1 MKNLFTILLF
11 WSSISLFSQE
21 EAWVYFADKP
31 NASYFLSNPT
41 EMLTQ
46 RALDRRSN
54 QNIALN
60 IQDVPIHQLY
70 VNLVATQA
78 GIQVKAQSKWLNCV
92 HVRGSVS
99 NIQALS
105 SLAFVN
111 QIRFANATL
120 NAKFAVVKKEI
131 VFQKNLDVQTTFAY
145 GTSANQIQMLNGHIL
160 HQQNYTGTGK
170 IIAVLDSG
178 FINVNTAQPFER
190 LFTNNLILG
199 GYNFV
204 SGNTNVYS
212 LHNHGTLVLSS
223 IGGFKVNQLVGT
235 APDAQYYLYVTEDV
249 TAENPVEE
257 SYWVQAAEEADRV
270 GADIITS
277 SLGYSDFDNPN
288 YNHTY
293 SDLTGN
299 VAFASQGANIA
310 FSKGIVVVAS
320 AGNSGASA
328 NPYIGVPAE
337 ATNVLA
343 IGAVQANENYASFS
357 SIGPT
362 FDNRIKPDLMAQGQS
377 TYLSNTNGDII
388 TASGTSF
395 SCPIMAGVIACFWQA
410 APNLTNQQLVDLIK
424 QSADRFTNPNP
435 QFGYGIPDFQEALNQ
450 YLLSIQSVSKNS
462 LAVYP
467 NPTTNFIH
475 FPIAFAD
482 NQPVVTIYNSLG
494 QLIISKNINRQ
505 NFAIDVS
512 NYSNGIY
519 FFTVRSAASFYSGKF
534 LKN

>member
-1 MKNLFTILLF
+1 MKKLLTIILFYY
-11 WSSISLFSQE
+11 SISLFSQE

-31 NASYFLSNPT
+31 NASFFLTNPT
-41 EMLTQ
+41 QMLTQ
-46 RALDRRSN
+46 RALDRRTN
-54 QNIALN
+54 QNIPLN
-60 IQDVPIHQLY
+60 IQDVPIHQPY
-70 VNLVATQA
+70 VDVIAMQTGVL
-78 GIQVKAQSKWLNCV
+78 VKAQSKWLNCV
-92 HVRGSVS
+92 HVRGLFYD
-99 NIQALS
+99 IQALS
-105 SLAFVN
+105 SLSFVT
-111 QIRFANATL
+111 QIRFANNAL
-120 NAKFAVVKKEI
+120 NAKVALVKKETN
-131 VFQKNLDVQTTFAY
+131 FQKNMDVQTIFAY

-160 HQQNYTGTGK
+160 HQQNYTGSGK

-178 FINVNTAQPFER
+178 FTNVNTAQPFER

-223 IGGFKVNQLVGT
+223 MGGFKVNQLVGT
-235 APDAQYYLYVTEDV
+235 APDAQYYLYITEDV
-249 TAENPVEE
+249 TQENPVEE

-270 GADIITS
+270 GVDIISS
-277 SLGYSDFDNPN
+277 SLGYSDFDNAN

-299 VAFASQGANIA
+299 AAFASQGANIA
-310 FSKGIVVVAS
+310 FSKGIIVVVS
-320 AGNSGASA
+320 AGNSGASS
-328 NPYIGVPAE
+328 NPYVAVPAE

-377 TYLSNTNGDII
+377 TYVSNTNGDII

-395 SCPIMAGVIACFWQA
+395 SCPIMAGAIACLWQA
-410 APNLTNQQLVDLIK
+410 APNLTNLQLVNLIR
-424 QSADRFTNPNP
+424 QSADRFTNPNA
-435 QFGYGIPDFQEALNQ
+435 QFGYGIPDFQQALNQ
-450 YLLSIQSVSKNS
+450 YTLSVESVSKNS

-467 NPTTNFIH
+467 NPADTTIY
-475 FPIAFAD
+475 FPIKEEATEAELF
-482 NQPVVTIYNSLG
+482 IYNSVG
-494 QLIISKNINRQ
+494 QLIRTNKITSNNNAIS
-505 NFAIDVS
+505 VS
-512 NYSNGIY
+512 DFSNGLY
-519 FFTVRSAASFYSGKF
+519 FYLLKSSTSNYSGKF